1 MTFPP
6 SEPPPEDYPEDGRPL
21 GPPPGYPQGPPP
33 GYPPGPPQGYPPG
46 YPPPGYPYYPAPQ
59 QKSGISAG
67 LAVLGTLLYI
77 MVNSV
82 LAFAAFI
89 VGAQTSNSDAVFG
102 GAAVMLLLI
111 AFGGGAAL
119 LRSKNP
125 NARGLGLGLMIGWA
139 VTSLVTVGFCTGIN
153 PELYT
158 T

>member
-1 MTFPP
+1 M
-6 SEPPPEDYPEDGRPL
+6 
-21 GPPPGYPQGPPP
+21 
-33 GYPPGPPQGYPPG
+33 
-46 YPPPGYPYYPAPQ
+46 
-59 QKSGISAG
+59 
-67 LAVLGTLLYI
+67 AVLGTLLYI
-77 MVNSV
+77 MANSV

-89 VGAQTSNSDAVFG
+89 VGAQYRDSDAVFG

-119 LRSKNP
+119 LRTANP
-125 NARGLGLGLMIGWA
+125 SARGLGLGLMIGWA

>member
-6 SEPPPEDYPEDGRPL
+6 SEPPPEDYPEDGRPM
-21 GPPPGYPQGPPP
+21 GPPPGYPQGPPQ
-33 GYPPGPPQGYPPG
+33 GYPPGPPQGYPP
-46 YPPPGYPYYPAPQ
+46 PGYPYYPPAQ
-59 QKSGISAG
+59 QKSRISAG
-67 LAVLGTLLYI
+67 MAVLGTLLYI

-89 VGAQTSNSDAVFG
+89 VGADSRNSDTVFG

-119 LRSKNP
+119 LRSANP
-125 NARGLGLGLMIGWA
+125 GARGLGLGLMIGWA

>member
-1 MTFPP
+1 M
-6 SEPPPEDYPEDGRPL
+6 
-21 GPPPGYPQGPPP
+21 
-33 GYPPGPPQGYPPG
+33 
-46 YPPPGYPYYPAPQ
+46 
-59 QKSGISAG
+59 
-67 LAVLGTLLYI
+67 AVLGTLLYI
-77 MVNSV
+77 MINSV

-89 VGAQTSNSDAVFG
+89 VGAQYRDSDAVFG

-119 LRSKNP
+119 LRSANP
-125 NARGLGLGLMIGWA
+125 GARGLGLGLMIGWA